1 MTYTSEII
9 LLEVKALSWEVSCL
23 SIHSWESSYVSHGQ
37 SSFIIQGQEK
47 SSREWELGQDLRQ
60 SGQDNISDPKGKN
73 GAAAEN

>member
-1 MTYTSEII
+1 M
-9 LLEVKALSWEVSCL
+9 
-23 SIHSWESSYVSHGQ
+23 SHGQ